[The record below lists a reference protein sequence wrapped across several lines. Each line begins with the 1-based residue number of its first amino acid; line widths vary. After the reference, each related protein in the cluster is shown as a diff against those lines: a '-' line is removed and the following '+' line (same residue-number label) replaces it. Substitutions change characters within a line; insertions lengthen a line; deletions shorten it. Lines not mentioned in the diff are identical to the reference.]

1 MVATQ
6 RLCIERVMM
15 MACCNQMRDKITA
28 EAFEFYPGW
37 HDSLPRDFRLMLQQR
52 YGPAN
57 AHQPRVLVIHLDGP
71 VPICFC
77 PFCGF
82 MLIGQIESW

>member
-1 MVATQ
+1 
-6 RLCIERVMM
+6 MM
-15 MACCNQMRDKITA
+15 IMACCEQMQRATDQDQI
-28 EAFEFYPGW
+28 EFYPGW
-37 HDSLPRDFRLMLQQR
+37 HDSLPRSFRQTLQRR

-71 VPICFC
+71 VPISFC

-82 MLIGQIESW
+82 MLIGQIEGW